1 MEEEMIRLLARF
13 VREEAGQDLVEYAFL
28 LAFIALVVA
37 VSLDLL
43 GVNLNSFY
51 NDIATGIGTMAAPG
65 VPQPGT

>member
-1 MEEEMIRLLARF
+1 MKNLLARF
-13 VREEAGQDLVEYAFL
+13 VREEDGQDLVEYAFL

-51 NDIATGIGTMAAPG
+51 NTIAGGIGGMQAPG
-65 VPQPGT
+65 VPQPGA